1 MGIMVNI
8 ERQTFVYCHV
18 YLLSDRKLIG
28 YVANHFGTRK
38 LTFLGK
44 KSTFELNKKNQML
57 T

>member
-8 ERQTFVYCHV
+8 ERQTFVYRHV

-44 KSTFELNKKNQML
+44 KSTFELNKKIKC
-57 T
+57 